1 MSYYYWFPLADFI
14 CAIKLSVRWAEYV
27 ACVGDMRKVHQ
38 RVVGKIK
45 EKRIHAWT
53 KHIWY
58 TIGYCNWS
66 KPNAMWI
73 CGQVSTGLYWDVMFF
88 CELWCKFV
96 CYVCAHK
103 CRKTVKYFVYVQG
116 L

>member
-45 EKRIHAWT
+45 EKRIHA
-53 KHIWY
+53 
-58 TIGYCNWS
+58 
-66 KPNAMWI
+66 
-73 CGQVSTGLYWDVMFF
+73 
-88 CELWCKFV
+88 
-96 CYVCAHK
+96 
-103 CRKTVKYFVYVQG
+103 
-116 L
+116 